1 MKIIP
6 LIWSLLSHTQK
17 KTFVSILLFGIVV
30 LILEIISISS
40 VFPVVYSINDENFYE
55 KFIFLN
61 DYKEFFSKNQF
72 NLSLV
77 LLLALFLVVTLKNS
91 LMTYFYWLESKFIIQ
106 TQEKL
111 SKNLYNN
118 LLNQDFTF
126 HQNNNS
132 AELITRIRTDSIQIR
147 EAISAMFKL
156 FQSTIFILGILI
168 FLIIIEPIGF
178 AITFLVFFSMGT
190 TFNFLTSKK
199 SIEIGQVRQEQEILR
214 TKKLQESFGGIKEI
228 KTFLKNYLFIK
239 EYEKLSKKIAE
250 PYYIKMFLSKLP
262 TIFLEILIILI
273 ILVLMLFLIINDSD
287 TSKVFA
293 LLGVF
298 GVSAIKIIPHLKT
311 ILNSFNAFKFSKEP
325 IEFYSN
331 KVKNENNLNNTKNF
345 TKFNFNKNII
355 FKNIDFKYP
364 TKNKYIFQNLSFEIK
379 KNEKILL
386 SGPTGSGKSTLID
399 LILGL
404 QKPSNGK
411 ILVDGKEVSEIGDSW
426 INILGYVPQSIF
438 LFDDTIKNNIT
449 LKENNNF
456 DQKLFEKCIEIAE
469 LKEFVQK
476 LPNKENSF
484 IGELGSNIS
493 GGQKQRIGI
502 ARALYKN
509 SQVIILDEATNA
521 LDIETE
527 NNIYANLA
535 TIKDKTFIVVN
546 HRAIS
551 RNFNYKEF
559 SIMKN
564 RFNEK

>member
-1 MKIIP
+1 M
-6 LIWSLLSHTQK
+6 
-17 KTFVSILLFGIVV
+17 
-30 LILEIISISS
+30 
-40 VFPVVYSINDENFYE
+40 
-55 KFIFLN
+55 
-61 DYKEFFSKNQF
+61 
-72 NLSLV
+72 
-77 LLLALFLVVTLKNS
+77 
-91 LMTYFYWLESKFIIQ
+91 
-106 TQEKL
+106 
-111 SKNLYNN
+111 
-118 LLNQDFTF
+118 
-126 HQNNNS
+126 
-132 AELITRIRTDSIQIR
+132 
-147 EAISAMFKL
+147 
-156 FQSTIFILGILI
+156 
-168 FLIIIEPIGF
+168 
-178 AITFLVFFSMGT
+178 
-190 TFNFLTSKK
+190 
-199 SIEIGQVRQEQEILR
+199 
-214 TKKLQESFGGIKEI
+214 
-228 KTFLKNYLFIK
+228 
-239 EYEKLSKKIAE
+239 
-250 PYYIKMFLSKLP
+250 
-262 TIFLEILIILI
+262 
-273 ILVLMLFLIINDSD
+273 
-287 TSKVFA
+287 
-293 LLGVF
+293 
-298 GVSAIKIIPHLKT
+298 
-311 ILNSFNAFKFSKEP
+311 
-325 IEFYSN
+325 
-331 KVKNENNLNNTKNF
+331 
-345 TKFNFNKNII
+345 
-355 FKNIDFKYP
+355 
-364 TKNKYIFQNLSFEIK
+364 SFEIK

>member
-1 MKIIP
+1 
-6 LIWSLLSHTQK
+6 
-17 KTFVSILLFGIVV
+17 
-30 LILEIISISS
+30 
-40 VFPVVYSINDENFYE
+40 
-55 KFIFLN
+55 
-61 DYKEFFSKNQF
+61 
-72 NLSLV
+72 
-77 LLLALFLVVTLKNS
+77 
-91 LMTYFYWLESKFIIQ
+91 
-106 TQEKL
+106 
-111 SKNLYNN
+111 
-118 LLNQDFTF
+118 
-126 HQNNNS
+126 
-132 AELITRIRTDSIQIR
+132 
-147 EAISAMFKL
+147 
-156 FQSTIFILGILI
+156 
-168 FLIIIEPIGF
+168 
-178 AITFLVFFSMGT
+178 
-190 TFNFLTSKK
+190 
-199 SIEIGQVRQEQEILR
+199 
-214 TKKLQESFGGIKEI
+214 
-228 KTFLKNYLFIK
+228 
-239 EYEKLSKKIAE
+239 
-250 PYYIKMFLSKLP
+250 MFLSKLP

-311 ILNSFNAFKFSKEP
+311 ILNRFNDFKFSKET

-521 LDIETE
+521 LDIKTE
-527 NNIYANLA
+527 NNIFANLD

-551 RNFNYKEF
+551 SNFNYKEF
-559 SIMKN
+559 SIVKN
-564 RFNEK
+564 KFNEK